1 VGLWLADL
9 FVDEEGEAEV
19 KVVLLVD
26 FIGDDDDD
34 FGISVVVL
42 VDVFVLLVYLRV
54 LKF

>member
-9 FVDEEGEAEV
+9 FVDEEGQAEV

-26 FIGDDDDD
+26 FIGDDDD
-34 FGISVVVL
+34 FGISGVVL